1 MKMKKVG
8 LRGEDVANVPL
19 LLTSYFGLRTSSIVI
34 LRIMVKMKKE
44 IKPKIQ

>member
-19 LLTSYFGLRTSSIVI
+19 LLTSYFGLRTSRSS
-34 LRIMVKMKKE
+34 LSNYVKTKKE

>member
-19 LLTSYFGLRTSSIVI
+19 LLTSYFGLRTSSSY
-34 LRIMVKMKKE
+34 LSNYGEDEERN
-44 IKPKIQ
+44 QA